1 MYAELCGDM
10 QKYMIKNLY
19 DNKLK
24 TWICSTFMILA
35 LLFEPDYA
43 QTYGAANSREQATI
57 LYNELKKTLD
67 MSPGLKKH
75 FKITGGKIECKLNS
89 NTLEAISAEARNLDG
104 KLAAVAVVDEFGAA
118 RDTAVMDSLQTSML
132 ATINRLLFTIST
144 AYPYPINPMKEQIDY
159 GKKVLDKVIEDDKF
173 FMLHYALDEGDEWTD
188 EENWVKANPL
198 QANSELGMDFLR
210 SEAKMALE
218 MPTKRVS
225 FLTKN
230 LNIWLDGDETET
242 YIPIE
247 DFRKCKVKNYDWT
260 DKEVYLG
267 LDLSQTTDNTALAMI
282 TYDYDLRKYV
292 AKTWCFMPPDN
303 LENKMKVEKVNY
315 RLYET
320 MGYCY
325 VVGDKV
331 IDYSF
336 VEDFIMQLE
345 DKYGVYIKGIGYD
358 RYNCISTANKLSNN
372 GYSTIEIKQHSAVLH
387 PPTKLMKEKVLQQQF
402 LYEQNEL
409 LEINVANAR
418 EVKDTNLN
426 GYVNKKKSTGKVD
439 MVVAMINCMR
449 LWYDENVDANIY
461 ESDERDGGFLLI

>member
-1 MYAELCGDM
+1 
-10 QKYMIKNLY
+10 
-19 DNKLK
+19 
-24 TWICSTFMILA
+24 MILA
-35 LLFEPDYA
+35 LLFEPDFA

-104 KLAAVAVVDEFGAA
+104 KLASVAVVDEFGAA
-118 RDTAVMDSLQTSML
+118 RDTSVLDSLQTSML

-144 AYPYPINPMKEQIDY
+144 AYPYPINPMKEQIEY

-173 FMLHYALDEGDEWTD
+173 FMLHYALDEGDDWTD
-188 EENWVKANPL
+188 ESNWIKANPL
-198 QANSELGMDFLR
+198 QAKSELGMDFLR

-267 LDLSQTTDNTALAMI
+267 LDLSQTTDNTSLAMI
-282 TYDYDLRKYV
+282 TYDYDLQKYV
-292 AKTWCFMPPDN
+292 AKAWSFMPPDN
-303 LENKMKVEKVNY
+303 LENKIKVEKVNY
-315 RLYET
+315 RLYEK
-320 MGYCY
+320 MGYCHI
-325 VVGDKV
+325 VGDKV

-336 VEDFIMQLE
+336 VEDFIMRLE
-345 DKYGVYIKGIGYD
+345 DKYGVYVKGIAYD
-358 RYNCISTANKLSNN
+358 RYNCISTANKLSNS

-387 PPTKLMKEKVLQQQF
+387 PPTKLMKEKILQQQF
-402 LYEQNEL
+402 LYEENQL

-449 LWYDENVDANIY
+449 LWYDENIEGNVY
-461 ESDERDGGFLLI
+461 ETEERDAGFLLI

>member
-1 MYAELCGDM
+1 
-10 QKYMIKNLY
+10 
-19 DNKLK
+19 
-24 TWICSTFMILA
+24 MILA

-43 QTYGAANSREQATI
+43 QTYASANSREQATI

-89 NTLEAISAEARNLDG
+89 NTLETISAEARNLDG
-104 KLAAVAVVDEFGAA
+104 KLASVAVVDEFGAA

-132 ATINRLLFTIST
+132 ATVNRLLFTIST
-144 AYPYPINPMKEQIDY
+144 AYPYPINPMKEQINY

-188 EENWVKANPL
+188 ESNWIKANPL

-210 SEAKMALE
+210 SESKMALE

-242 YIPIE
+242 YISVE
-247 DFRKCKVKNYDWT
+247 DFRQCKTKNYNWK

-267 LDLSQTTDNTALAMI
+267 LDLSQTTDNTSLCMI
-282 TYDYDLRKYV
+282 TYDYNLKKYV
-292 AKTWCFMPPDN
+292 AKVWCFLPPDN

-315 RLYET
+315 RLYES

-331 IDYSF
+331 VDYSF
-336 VEDFIMQLE
+336 IEEFIMRLE
-345 DKYGVYIKGIGYD
+345 EKYGVIIKGIAYD

-372 GYSTIEIKQHSAVLH
+372 GYSTIEIKQHSSVLH
-387 PPTKLMKEKVLQQQF
+387 APTKMLKEKVLQQQF
-402 LYEQNEL
+402 LYEQNDL
-409 LEINVANAR
+409 LEINIANAR
-418 EVKDTNLN
+418 ETKDTNLN
-426 GYVNKKKSTGKVD
+426 SYVNKKKSNGKVD
-439 MVVAMINCMR
+439 MVVAMINAMR
-449 LWYDENVDANIY
+449 LWYDEDVEGNIY
-461 ESDERDGGFLLI
+461 ETEDRDEGFLII